1 MNLPEVINIK
11 VANLRTLGFESFEEW
26 LAQPTSIYIG
36 RRVAYVK
43 GTFNSQWANPFT
55 LKEYERGEALGLY
68 ENYLRETL
76 EDLPSTKLE
85 VLNMEGKQL
94 GCWCHPEECHGDIIV
109 KVFEELKASKERLL
123 KKTKKAKLKPP
134 KKKVSF
140 SLGLVSEP

>member
-1 MNLPEVINIK
+1 MSSPEVINVK

-26 LAQPTSIYIG
+26 LGQPTSIYIG

-68 ENYLRETL
+68 ENHLRERL

-85 VLNMEGKQL
+85 ILRMEGKQL

-109 KVFEELKASKERLL
+109 KVFEELKASKDRLL
-123 KKTKKAKLKPP
+123 NKTKGAKTP